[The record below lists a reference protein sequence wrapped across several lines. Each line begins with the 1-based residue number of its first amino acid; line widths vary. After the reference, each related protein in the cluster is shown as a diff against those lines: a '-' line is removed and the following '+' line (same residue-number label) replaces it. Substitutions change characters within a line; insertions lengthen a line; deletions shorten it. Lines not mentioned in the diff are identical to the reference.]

1 MNNTGMIVAQALG
14 IPNVDETEAA
24 VLKRIFGNPIF
35 KSEGTVCPA
44 AQACIFQGGHKKPL

>member
-1 MNNTGMIVAQALG
+1 MNNTGMIIAQVLG
-14 IPNVDETEAA
+14 IPNVDETDAA

-35 KSEGTVCPA
+35 KSEGTVRPA